1 MKYLFSFLLYMAG
14 MVVTAQTVIRSGE
27 LWPDDRGQ
35 HINAHGGGILCH
47 DGRYYWFGEHK
58 SDNTS
63 AALVGITCYS
73 SDNLSDWHY
82 EGVALPVT
90 DVPGDDLERGCTM
103 ERPKVIYNAR
113 TEKFVMW
120 LHLEL
125 KGKGY
130 SAARYAV
137 AVADCPAGPYRYLR
151 SGRVNAGIKPLDM
164 EGDMAALDT
173 LDAWKDAEWWTPQW
187 RKAVK
192 DGLFM
197 RRDFADGQMAR
208 DQTVF
213 VDVDG
218 RAYHIYSSEENL
230 TLQIAELTADYTA
243 HSGRYIRVAPGG
255 QNEAPAIFRHGDTYW
270 LITSGCTGW
279 APNKARLFSAPAY
292 GDLGNSTR
300 IPVGERMPT
309 LLLADRVRLCFRW
322 AIPSSLWRTSGVPN
336 IPAMPVMSGFLSLL
350 RMECRSSTGMMSGIW
365 IRRKSGMNNP
375 LKRMQKGFCPYRYCR

>member
-1 MKYLFSFLLYMAG
+1 MMKYCLMFWMSMMSMFLMAQ
-14 MVVTAQTVIRSGE
+14 VTVCPGE
-27 LWPDDRGQ
+27 IWPDDRGQ

-47 DGRYYWFGEHK
+47 NGRYYWFGEHK
-58 SDNTS
+58 SDDTS

-113 TEKFVMW
+113 TGKFVMW

-279 APNKARLFSAPAY
+279 APNKARLFSAPSIWGPWRQHDNPCRGKDADITF
-292 GDLGNSTR
+292 GGQGTFVL
-300 IPVGERMPT
+300 PVGNNFVFM
-309 LLLADRVRLCFRW
+309 ADIWRPKH
-322 AIPSSLWRTSGVPN
+322 PSDARYVWLPITFEDG
-336 IPAMPVMSGFLSLL
+336 MPVIHWHDEWNLDTKKA
-350 RMECRSSTGMMSGIW
+350 RNE
-365 IRRKSGMNNP
+365 
-375 LKRMQKGFCPYRYCR
+375 